1 MRDWLRSL
9 FSAREKRQTQRRVVV
24 VVDGDK
30 DVILIPPPVLAKDQ
44 DTDID
49 AVVEEFI
56 EREGVY

>member
-44 DTDID
+44 DTYID